1 MFAAN
6 RVTQRLAT
14 ASVAKGSSQR
24 FMSAITGVH
33 GREIID
39 SRGNPTVEVDITTDK
54 GTFTA
59 SVPSGAS
66 TGIYEAA
73 ELRDGGSRYMGKGVL
88 GAVNNVNTALKDAV
102 MGMDVSD
109 QRAVDE
115 AMIALDGTPNKSNL
129 GANAILGVSLA
140 ASKAGAVAR
149 GVPLW
154 QHYADVAG
162 NPVPETLPV
171 PCFNVIN
178 GGEHAGNRL
187 AFQEFFVIPTG
198 AETFSESMAIG
209 CEIFHNLKLVI
220 KGRFGGDATLIGDE
234 GGFAPPCD
242 VESGLEMIMEASD
255 NAGHADKITVGLDV
269 AASEFKV
276 PGKNQYDL
284 DFKTTGPEK
293 NTDLLLSGDELIAFY
308 KAMIEKYPV
317 VTIEDPFDQ
326 DDWDNWTKFCHE
338 VGKDVQV
345 VGDDLTVTNP
355 IKIKEAVEKGSANCL
370 LLKVNQIGSISESID
385 AVKLSKQSGWGVMT
399 SHRSGETEDSY
410 IADLAVG
417 LCTGQIKTGAPCRG
431 ERTAKYNQLLR
442 IEAQLGAA
450 AKFPGLGFRS
460 TAWMG

>member
-1 MFAAN
+1 M
-6 RVTQRLAT
+6 LSST
-14 ASVAKGSSQR
+14 ASSILRKSAGQASR
-24 FMSAITGVH
+24 RYMSAVTGVQ

-39 SRGNPTVEVDITTDK
+39 SRGNPTVEVDITTKD

-66 TGIYEAA
+66 TGIYEAV

-88 GAVNNVNTALKDAV
+88 KAVENVNTALADAV
-102 MGMDVSD
+102 MGIDVSD
-109 QRAVDE
+109 QRAVDD
-115 AMIALDGTPNKSNL
+115 AMLKADGSANKGNL

-140 ASKAGAVAR
+140 ASKAGAAAK

-162 NPVPETLPV
+162 NPIPETLPV

-178 GGEHAGNRL
+178 GGEHAGNKL

-198 AETFSESMAIG
+198 AADFTESMVIG
-209 CEIFHNLKLVI
+209 CEVFHNLKSVI
-220 KGRFGGDATLIGDE
+220 KSKFGGDATLIGDE

-242 VESGLEMIMEASD
+242 VESGLQMLMEATD
-255 NAGHADKITVGLDV
+255 KAGYLDKVSIGLDV

-276 PGKNQYDL
+276 AGKNQYDL
-284 DFKTTGPEK
+284 DFKS
-293 NTDLLLSGDELIAFY
+293 TDKDPSLLLSGDELIAFY
-308 KAMIEKYPV
+308 KDMISKYPI

-326 DDWDNWTKFCHE
+326 DDWDNWTALCKS
-338 VGKDVQV
+338 VGKDVQI

-355 IKIKEAVEKGSANCL
+355 VKIAEAVEKGSANCL

-385 AVKLSKQSGWGVMT
+385 AVKLSKQNGWGVMT

-442 IEAQLGAA
+442 IEAELGDKAVY
-450 AKFPGLGFRS
+450 PGMGFRTPS
-460 TAWMG
+460 WMA